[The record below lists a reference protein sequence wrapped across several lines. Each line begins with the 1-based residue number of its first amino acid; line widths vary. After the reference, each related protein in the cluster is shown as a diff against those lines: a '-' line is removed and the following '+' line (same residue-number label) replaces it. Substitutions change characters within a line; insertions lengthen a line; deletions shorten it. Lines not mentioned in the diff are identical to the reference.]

1 MADSTAPVSPPSPL
15 AAELTRRMKAA
26 GLTQKALAL
35 KAGLNETAV
44 RDIRR
49 GRSKHPR
56 HDTIEKLATALGC
69 SVMALL
75 APGTADAMIP
85 PAPSAPARGDS
96 GRAGPTDLPDAAP
109 GGAVGKSGP
118 SEVASL
124 PLFDGAVRAPYPLDA
139 TKARVRWPV
148 SRLLVDEI
156 AGGDASRLVAVVVRG
171 NAMAPTL
178 RDGDIAIVDVKS
190 RSVTRDGLYVLHHA
204 GGLVAR
210 RLTIAADEGS
220 VAVTC
225 DNESFAAPETT
236 AAAGL
241 AITGRIV
248 WLGHRV

>member
-1 MADSTAPVSPPSPL
+1 MADSTTASEAPSPL
-15 AAELTRRMKAA
+15 AAELTRRMAAA

-56 HDTIEKLATALGC
+56 HDTIEKLATALNC

-75 APGTADAMIP
+75 APGTADAMSG
-85 PAPSAPARGDS
+85 PAGSAPAEESTPARTGE
-96 GRAGPTDLPDAAP
+96 LPAP
-109 GGAVGKSGP
+109 APAGAVPG
-118 SEVASL
+118 SEIASL
-124 PLFDGAVRAPYPLDA
+124 PLFDGAVRAPHPLDA
-139 TKARVRWPV
+139 TKSRVRWPV

-171 NAMAPTL
+171 SAMTPTL

-210 RLTIAADEGS
+210 RLTIAADEGA
-220 VAVTC
+220 VTVTC

-241 AITGRIV
+241 PITGRIV